1 MTVELRP
8 QAIEDLNWFVAHDA
22 RLLKRALKLIEA
34 TRRDPFEGVGKPEPL
49 RGELAGWWSRR
60 IDSQH
65 RLVYLV
71 TGEPARV
78 QIVQARYHY

>member
-1 MTVELRP
+1 MNVELRP
-8 QAIEDLNWFVAHDA
+8 QAIEDLAWFAAHDV
-22 RLLKRALKLIEA
+22 RLLKRALKLVEA
-34 TRRDPFEGVGKPEPL
+34 TRRAPLEGLGKPEPL

-65 RLVYLV
+65 RLAYRV
-71 TGEPARV
+71 TGKPARV

>member
-1 MTVELRP
+1 MNVELRP
-8 QAIEDLNWFVAHDA
+8 QAIEDLTWFVAHDA

-49 RGELAGWWSRR
+49 RGELSGWWSRR

-65 RLVYLV
+65 RLVYRV
-71 TGEPARV
+71 TGEPGRV